1 MKTAIDTN
9 VLLYIARGHPTYLEP
24 ALAALEAALATGVV
38 VACPSVYAELAVNF
52 EQGQETLDAYLG
64 DLGVQV
70 EPFTSETLFHAGVA
84 WRECHRARGPDVECS
99 HCGARF
105 TSTCPRCSSTVSWR
119 QRVLP
124 DFLVGAHALLQA
136 DVLLTHDRGTYRAY
150 FSGLVLRSL

>member
-1 MKTAIDTN
+1 VKTAIDTN

-70 EPFTSETLFHAGVA
+70 EPFTSETVRGNNMLHTIGGDTYASMHGEIVA
-84 WRECHRARGPDVECS
+84 SAS
-99 HCGARF
+99 GA
-105 TSTCPRCSSTVSWR
+105 
-119 QRVLP
+119 
-124 DFLVGAHALLQA
+124 VG
-136 DVLLTHDRGTYRAY
+136 
-150 FSGLVLRSL
+150 